1 MQNPNP
7 SSAAAMSGIGP
18 AGAPSETRA
27 EADAATTSAPRDE
40 SHSRANDR
48 TETAGHVAP
57 AHAHTNGGH
66 AADTHDEHS
75 GETTRANSERDSPIA
90 HDARALNGAHPDM
103 YLVNV
108 DGDGAKPKSSGVD
121 VEAAKKDFDK
131 LQRTFSKASSLNR
144 RKSRNSEKGQPNF
157 DPEKGGDHG
166 EEFDLLEYLSH
177 SELGSHPDSGF
188 KFKALGVVWENHKV
202 VGAGGMRLNIRVFP
216 DAFKELLFKPIMPIL
231 MKMEKF
237 APKPKTI
244 LHNFNGIIAPGEMC
258 LVLGR
263 PGSGCSTFLKT
274 IANEREGYLSINGR
288 VEYE

>member
-1 MQNPNP
+1 MDVRI
-7 SSAAAMSGIGP
+7 SVRGGP
-18 AGAPSETRA
+18 QLTWIL
-27 EADAATTSAPRDE
+27 ATIT
-40 SHSRANDR
+40 
-48 TETAGHVAP
+48 
-57 AHAHTNGGH
+57 
-66 AADTHDEHS
+66 
-75 GETTRANSERDSPIA
+75 
-90 HDARALNGAHPDM
+90 
-103 YLVNV
+103 
-108 DGDGAKPKSSGVD
+108 
-121 VEAAKKDFDK
+121 
-131 LQRTFSKASSLNR
+131 Q
-144 RKSRNSEKGQPNF
+144 
-157 DPEKGGDHG
+157 
-166 EEFDLLEYLSH
+166 SH

-274 IANEREGYLSINGR
+274 IANEREGYLSIDGR
-288 VEYE
+288 VEYEGIEATEFRKVYEGEALYNPEDGASSKPERGRVYLS